1 MTTRPII
8 TAALC
13 WYDEPIESLER
24 CIASLAGFA
33 TNIVSLDGPY
43 SLYPHTAPRSSDEQR
58 HAIDEAA
65 REARIPHASILPD
78 DEPPTQAAKRT
89 KLYRAAAN
97 RAGRNGW
104 ILIIDADEVLSGDCA
119 AALDELAG
127 MGDGFDCAT
136 VKSITGNAPSRQ
148 PRLLR
153 AMDALTCGPE
163 YHGMLSASDPDGR
176 RVRIR
181 DRREILE
188 CEHPRPRRAREIDL
202 GELLTITNYT
212 NDRPDDRKAAKREYV
227 RRRTDAGI
235 DL

>member
-1 MTTRPII
+1 VTARPII
-8 TAALC
+8 AAALC
-13 WYDEPIESLER
+13 WYDEPPW
-24 CIASLAGFA
+24 SLAACIVSLTGFA
-33 TNIVSLDGPY
+33 DIIVSLDGPY
-43 SLYPHTAPRSSDEQR
+43 SLFPHASPRSSDEQR
-58 HAIDEAA
+58 HAIDVAA
-65 REARIPHASILPD
+65 RHAMIPHAPILPD
-78 DEPPTQAAKRT
+78 AEPPTQAAKRT

-104 ILIIDADEVLSGDCA
+104 VFIIDADEVLSGDYRA
-119 AALDELAG
+119 ARDELARI
-127 MGDGFDCAT
+127 GDGFDCAT
-136 VKSITGNAPSRQ
+136 VTSTTGGSPSLQ
-148 PRLLR
+148 VRLLR

-188 CEHPRPRRAREIDL
+188 REHPRPRRAREIDL
-202 GELLTITNYT
+202 GKLLTITNHT